1 MNIGKFE
8 EGIGVVDKCLV
19 TNWFY
24 REFWSAHHR
33 LHGPWIV
40 KPVASSRGRG
50 IYLVSKV
57 SCLVNEHHNF

>member
-1 MNIGKFE
+1 MI
-8 EGIGVVDKCLV
+8 
-19 TNWFY
+19 

-57 SCLVNEHHNF
+57 MIDFLSYPLIYFNFFFF